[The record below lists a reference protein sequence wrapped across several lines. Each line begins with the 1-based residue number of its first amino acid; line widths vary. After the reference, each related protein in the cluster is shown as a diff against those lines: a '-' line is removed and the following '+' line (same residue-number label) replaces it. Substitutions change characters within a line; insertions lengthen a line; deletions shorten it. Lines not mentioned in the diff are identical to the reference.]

1 MSSCLATY
9 LFVRPS
15 TLGRPSFGFS
25 DVPARRPIRRQP
37 TSPSFRAAFS
47 CVLFRGPNRTLPR
60 EAGHSPSPASRT
72 ASDRPI
78 RLRSTSPSP
87 RGAGW
92 WTSRTRPCLR
102 RARVF
107 ERVNPRVD
115 PSEDSPPGD
124 FPPSDPGDEATTP
137 PRRAIPPSPRNPHR
151 NVQRSGGEER
161 VPRRRAL
168 WDPGRVFD
176 SNPQAKAVSGQGQ
189 PDQKGAGMPG
199 CDTGIEDPLL
209 PSRGSRPWV
218 KLRVNLEVDG
228 GRSVHRRAIFT
239 RRTCRRRL
247 RSCQAR
253 EERDPAVESQ
263 RCRTSCKTRKDC
275 GKIGVRTGRERRRNA
290 RSEGGGREAYR

>member
-137 PRRAIPPSPRNPHR
+137 PRRAIPPSPRNPETNPEHR
-151 NVQRSGGEER
+151 VKRSGCRGGGPCGIR
-161 VPRRRAL
+161 GGSSIQTLRRKLSAARA
-168 WDPGRVFD
+168 
-176 SNPQAKAVSGQGQ
+176 NPTKREPEC
-189 PDQKGAGMPG
+189 PDA
-199 CDTGIEDPLL
+199 T
-209 PSRGSRPWV
+209 RGSRIPSCRPVDPGLGLSFELTERWTV
-218 KLRVNLEVDG
+218 VDRSIHVRFSHVGRVGDVYEAA
-228 GRSVHRRAIFT
+228 RRAKSEI
-239 RRTCRRRL
+239 L
-247 RSCQAR
+247 RWN
-253 EERDPAVESQ
+253 PKGVEGRAKQ
-263 RCRTSCKTRKDC
+263 
-275 GKIGVRTGRERRRNA
+275 GKIAGR
-290 RSEGGGREAYR
+290 